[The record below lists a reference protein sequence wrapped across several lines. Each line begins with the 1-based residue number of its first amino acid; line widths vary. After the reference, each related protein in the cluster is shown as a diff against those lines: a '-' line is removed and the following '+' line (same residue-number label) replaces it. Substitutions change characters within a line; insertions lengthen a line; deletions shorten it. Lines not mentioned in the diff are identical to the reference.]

1 MNDNIS
7 ERIARMSPE
16 RRKVLEKLLRK
27 EGTDLPGPGSDAL
40 QTQASA
46 SFKESSSYEN
56 EKAGQLFESLIREE
70 SETLLVRIQP
80 HGDKEPLFFIHP
92 VGGSVFCY
100 TELARQMGK
109 ERPVYGIKAP
119 GLAPGTDPL
128 TNISDMAGQ
137 YIRIIRDVCPSGP
150 YLLGGV
156 SAGGNTAYEI
166 ARDLR
171 GQGEEIRLLTLI
183 DTFSFYDY
191 IVEDDVGYF
200 LAFSLSFGLFF
211 NTDPVS
217 SYYEALN
224 ISPDEG
230 IDAIYRNIQPLSHA
244 ERLDILRKCMSEAGI
259 TGADISP
266 DYLDRYFRVYVANCR
281 VLTDYTPLPYPG
293 RIILFRATTDDPL
306 ALKLGD
312 PDHRLTDSTLGWNRY
327 ASDIEVYDIPGSNH
341 YTILTPP
348 YVSMV
353 AEKLKQIL
361 EQC

>member
-1 MNDNIS
+1 MNDIF

-27 EGTDLPGPGSDAL
+27 EGINLPDSPLHDSKA
-40 QTQASA
+40 QPPA
-46 SFKESSSYEN
+46 ESSSYEKDN
-56 EKAGQLFESLIREE
+56 RQLYDSLIKEQSE
-70 SETLLVRIQP
+70 SLLVRIQP
-80 HGDKEPLFFIHP
+80 CGDRLPFFFIHP

-109 ERPVYGIKAP
+109 ERPVYGIKAS
-119 GLAPGTDPL
+119 GLAPGTEPL
-128 TNISDMAGQ
+128 THLRNMTEQ
-137 YIRIIRDVCPSGP
+137 YTRIIRDICPSGP

-156 SAGGNTAYEI
+156 SAGGNIAYEI
-166 ARDLR
+166 ARDIR
-171 GQGEEIRLLTLI
+171 GQGEDVRLLTLI

-191 IVEDDVGYF
+191 LVDDDVDYF

-211 NTDPVS
+211 NTDPLT
-217 SYYEALN
+217 SYYDVLN

-230 IDAIYRNIQPLSHA
+230 IDAIYRNIRTLSHA
-244 ERLDILRKCMSEAGI
+244 ERLDILRMCMSEAGI
-259 TGADISP
+259 TGADISA

-281 VLTDYTPLPYPG
+281 ALIDYTPDAYSG
-293 RIILFRATTDDPL
+293 KVILFRATTDDPL

-312 PDHRLTDSTLGWNRY
+312 PDHRLTDSTLGWNSY

-341 YTILTPP
+341 YNILTLP

-353 AEKLKQIL
+353 AKKLKQIL
-361 EQC
+361 GKCDNMN